1 MRRGA
6 QNMFVYESCSKGN
19 IIHEFLHALG
29 FLHMHT
35 AVERD
40 KFVDI
45 NWDNIKD
52 KSKLNFQKYTSH
64 VSMFGTDCE
73 IVDL

>member
-1 MRRGA
+1 MRVGR
-6 QNMFVYESCSKGN
+6 QNVYLYEKCSKGN
-19 IIHEFLHALG
+19 IIHELLHALG

-40 KFVDI
+40 EYVDI
-45 NWDNIKD
+45 NWNNIME

-64 VSMFGTDCE
+64 VSMFGTKC
-73 IVDL
+73 

>member
-1 MRRGA
+1 
-6 QNMFVYESCSKGN
+6 MFIYEDCNKGN

-40 KFVDI
+40 KFVAI
-45 NWDNIKD
+45 KWKNIKED
-52 KSKLNFQKYTSH
+52 AKQNFQKYTTH
-64 VSMFGTDCE
+64 VSMFGTECKYE
-73 IVDL
+73 REN